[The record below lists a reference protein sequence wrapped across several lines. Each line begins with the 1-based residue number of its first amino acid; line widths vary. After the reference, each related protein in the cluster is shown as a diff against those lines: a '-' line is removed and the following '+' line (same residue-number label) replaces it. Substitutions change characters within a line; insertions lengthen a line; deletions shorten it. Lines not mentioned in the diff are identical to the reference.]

1 MLDRLTSMKIF
12 IKVVEL
18 GSFAAASQHLTLS
31 PQMVAKHIEALEHHL
46 GARLLHRTTRRQS
59 LTETGRLYCEQCRL
73 VLQAA
78 ERADSL
84 AANTLGTPRGTLSVS
99 VPVTFGRTV
108 FLSFI
113 HSFQKRYPEIQVH
126 LSLTDQLVH
135 PTMDGHEAVIR
146 IGELETDL
154 TAVSRPL
161 TAYRRVICAAQTYL
175 EKHGFPGQP
184 EDLMRHEC
192 LLYENSGGPVTTWH
206 LSQGSVTRPVTVS
219 GKIISND
226 SSVLHS
232 AALGGD
238 GILLGYEQ
246 ALLPDIKSKRLVRLM
261 PRWKVPDR
269 PVHLLYNAGPVM
281 TPKLRVFV
289 TELQEAFQPEAS
301 FRR

>member
-18 GSFAAASQHLTLS
+18 GSFAAVAQRLTLS

-73 VLQAA
+73 VLKAA
-78 ERADSL
+78 DRADSL

-108 FLSFI
+108 FLPFL
-113 HSFQKRYPEIQVH
+113 HDFQKRYPEVQVQ

-146 IGELETDL
+146 IGKLDTDL
-154 TAVSRPL
+154 TAISRPL
-161 TAYRRVICAAQTYL
+161 TPYRRVICATQTYL
-175 EKHGFPGQP
+175 EKHGIPDMP
-184 EDLMRHEC
+184 EDLTAHQC
-192 LLYENSGGPVTTWH
+192 LVYENAGGPVTTWH
-206 LSQGSVTRPVTVS
+206 FSRGSVTRSVTIS
-219 GKIISND
+219 GKTISND
-226 SSVLHS
+226 SSVLRS
-232 AALGGD
+232 AALAGD

-246 ALLPDIKSKRLVRLM
+246 ALLPEIRSKSLVRLL
-261 PRWKVPDR
+261 PQWTVPDR
-269 PVHLLYNAGPVM
+269 PMHLLYNAGPVM
-281 TPKLRVFV
+281 APKLRVFV
-289 TELQEAFQPEAS
+289 TELQQAFPT
-301 FRR
+301 

>member
-31 PQMVAKHIEALEHHL
+31 PQMVAKHIEALERHL

-73 VLQAA
+73 VLKAV

-84 AANTLGTPRGTLSVS
+84 AANTLGKPRGTLSVS

-108 FLSFI
+108 LLPFV
-113 HSFQKRYPEIQVH
+113 HNFQKRYPEVQVH

-154 TAVSRPL
+154 TVVSRPL
-161 TAYRRVICAAQTYL
+161 TAYRRVICAARNYL
-175 EKHGFPGQP
+175 EKHGFPAQP
-184 EDLMRHEC
+184 DDLMRHEC
-192 LLYENSGGPVTTWH
+192 LVYENSGGPVTTW
-206 LSQGSVTRPVTVS
+206 LFSQGSVTRPVTVC
-219 GKIISND
+219 GRIISND

-232 AALGGD
+232 AALAGD

-246 ALLPDIKSKRLVRLM
+246 ALLPDIKSKRLVRLI
-261 PRWKVPDR
+261 PKWTVPDR
-269 PVHLLYNAGPVM
+269 PMHLLYNVGPVM

-289 TELQEAFQPEAS
+289 TELQEAFQP
-301 FRR
+301 

>member
-31 PQMVAKHIEALEHHL
+31 PQMVAKHIEALERHL

-73 VLQAA
+73 VLKAV

-84 AANTLGTPRGTLSVS
+84 AANTLGTPRGTLSAS

-108 FLSFI
+108 LLPFI

-146 IGELETDL
+146 IGELEADL
-154 TAVSRPL
+154 TVVSRPL
-161 TAYRRVICAAQTYL
+161 TAYRRVICAARTYL

-184 EDLMRHEC
+184 DDLMRHEC
-192 LLYENSGGPVTTWH
+192 LVYENSGGPVTTWH
-206 LSQGSVTRPVTVS
+206 FSQGSVTRPVTVS
-219 GKIISND
+219 GRIISND

-232 AALGGD
+232 AALAGD

-261 PRWKVPDR
+261 PRWTVPAR
-269 PVHLLYNAGPVM
+269 PMHLLYNAGPVM

-289 TELQEAFQPEAS
+289 TELQEAFQP
-301 FRR
+301 

>member
-31 PQMVAKHIEALEHHL
+31 PQMVAKHIEALERHL

-73 VLQAA
+73 VLKAV

-108 FLSFI
+108 LLPFV
-113 HSFQKRYPEIQVH
+113 HNFQKRYPEIQVH

-154 TAVSRPL
+154 AAVSRPL
-161 TAYRRVICAAQTYL
+161 TAYRRVICAARTYL

-184 EDLMRHEC
+184 DDLMRHEC
-192 LLYENSGGPVTTWH
+192 LVYENSGGPVTTWH
-206 LSQGSVTRPVTVS
+206 FSQGSVTRPVTVS
-219 GKIISND
+219 GRIISND

-232 AALGGD
+232 AALAGD

-261 PRWKVPDR
+261 PRWTVPDR
-269 PVHLLYNAGPVM
+269 PMHLLYNAGPVM
-281 TPKLRVFV
+281 THKLRVFV
-289 TELQEAFQPEAS
+289 TELQQAFQA
-301 FRR
+301 

>member
-31 PQMVAKHIEALEHHL
+31 PQMVAKHIEALERHL

-73 VLQAA
+73 VLKAV

-84 AANTLGTPRGTLSVS
+84 AANTLGTPRGTLSAS

-108 FLSFI
+108 LLPFI

-146 IGELETDL
+146 IGELEADL
-154 TAVSRPL
+154 TVVSRPL
-161 TAYRRVICAAQTYL
+161 TAYRRVICAARTYL

-184 EDLMRHEC
+184 DDLMRHEC
-192 LLYENSGGPVTTWH
+192 LVYENSGGPVTTWH
-206 LSQGSVTRPVTVS
+206 FSQGSVTRPVTVS
-219 GKIISND
+219 GRIISND

-232 AALGGD
+232 AALAGD

-261 PRWKVPDR
+261 PRWTVPAR
-269 PVHLLYNAGPVM
+269 PMHLLYNAGPVM

-289 TELQEAFQPEAS
+289 TELQEAFQA
-301 FRR
+301 